1 VLNVTLTIT
10 DLIVLRD
17 FNDGPGLDFYERQ
30 FGRSAVEQVMGDPG
44 NPETLLRNPFSRV
57 R

>member
-1 VLNVTLTIT
+1 VFKVTLTIT